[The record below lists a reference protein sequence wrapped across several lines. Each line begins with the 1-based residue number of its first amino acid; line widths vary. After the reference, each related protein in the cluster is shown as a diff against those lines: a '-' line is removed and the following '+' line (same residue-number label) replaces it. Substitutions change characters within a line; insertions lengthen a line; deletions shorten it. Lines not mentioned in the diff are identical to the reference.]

1 MTTSEQNKNPYQL
14 NKNSDEQE
22 TNMAREKTS
31 VERAISD
38 LRRGALVMLFDPLRR
53 TAAIIQAAEL
63 STTEGLDLILKLAGS
78 EPSVV
83 ITNRRSKAIRIN
95 AKTKEVI
102 SVSIPSQGGIEL
114 VHRLA
119 NPIFENEDGFGSID
133 QEELDNLPVV
143 PEASEGLAPKAIQ
156 LVKFARLLPSVVLS
170 RIPYAEMNRLSGW
183 NKSDSLLAVD
193 ARLIDSL
200 PEMRAQRLIKAVSAQ
215 VPLIDSEKT
224 SLIAFR
230 PVDGGEEHVAIVIGD
245 LDTDQ
250 AVLVRLHSQC
260 LTGDLLG
267 SLRCDCGDQLRGAIK
282 AISKYGGGVLI
293 YLAQEGR
300 DIGLVN
306 KLRAYSL
313 QDLGFDTVEANHQIG
328 FEVDERIYAPA
339 AEILKQLGIKKVKL
353 LTNNPNKIDQLAATG
368 IDVVERVKHAFPPNP
383 HNVEYLK
390 TKAAKT
396 GHLF

>member
-1 MTTSEQNKNPYQL
+1 MTSSTEKN
-14 NKNSDEQE
+14 NSNPISINSGELD
-22 TNMAREKTS
+22 TDIIRAKTS

-38 LRRGALVMLFDPLRR
+38 LRRGALILLFDPLKR

-63 STTEGLDLILKLAGS
+63 TTAKGLELISQLAGS

-83 ITNRRSKAIRIN
+83 ITNRRSAAIRLN
-95 AKTKEVI
+95 TETRQVI

-119 NPIFENEDGFGSID
+119 NPIFESQGGFDPIN
-133 QEELDNLPVV
+133 QKELDNLPVV
-143 PEASEGLAPKAIQ
+143 PEAIDGLAPKAVQ
-156 LVKFARLLPSVVLS
+156 LVKFARLLPSIILS
-170 RIPYAEMNRLSGW
+170 RIPYAEMTRLSGW
-183 NKSDSLLAVD
+183 SKSDSLLAVD
-193 ARLIDSL
+193 VRLIDSL
-200 PEMRAQRLIKAVSAQ
+200 PKMRAQRLVKAVSAQ
-215 VPLIDSEKT
+215 VPLIDSEET
-224 SLIAFR
+224 RLIAFR

-245 LDTDQ
+245 PDVTQ
-250 AVLVRLHSQC
+250 GVLVRLHSQC

-282 AISKYGGGVLI
+282 AISEYGGGVVV

-306 KLRAYSL
+306 KLRAYNL
-313 QDLGFDTVEANHQIG
+313 QDLGSDTVEANHQIG

-353 LTNNPNKIDQLAATG
+353 LTNNPNKIDQLASTG
-368 IDVVERVKHAFPPNP
+368 IEVVERVKHAFPPNP
-383 HNVEYLK
+383 HNREYLK

>member
-1 MTTSEQNKNPYQL
+1 
-14 NKNSDEQE
+14 
-22 TNMAREKTS
+22 
-31 VERAISD
+31 
-38 LRRGALVMLFDPLRR
+38 
-53 TAAIIQAAEL
+53 
-63 STTEGLDLILKLAGS
+63 
-78 EPSVV
+78 
-83 ITNRRSKAIRIN
+83 
-95 AKTKEVI
+95 
-102 SVSIPSQGGIEL
+102 
-114 VHRLA
+114 
-119 NPIFENEDGFGSID
+119 
-133 QEELDNLPVV
+133 
-143 PEASEGLAPKAIQ
+143 
-156 LVKFARLLPSVVLS
+156 
-170 RIPYAEMNRLSGW
+170 MNRLSGW
-183 NKSDSLLAVD
+183 NKADSLLAVD
-193 ARLIDSL
+193 ARLIDAL
-200 PEMRAQRLIKAVSAQ
+200 PEMRAQRLVKAVSAQ

-282 AISKYGGGVLI
+282 AISEYGGGVLI

-306 KLRAYSL
+306 KLRAYNL
-313 QDLGFDTVEANHQIG
+313 QDLGSDTVEANHQIG

-339 AEILKQLGIKKVKL
+339 AEILKQLGIQKVKL

-368 IDVVERVKHAFPPNP
+368 INVIERVKHAVPPNP
-383 HNVEYLK
+383 HNAEYQK
-390 TKAAKT
+390 TIAAKT

>member
-1 MTTSEQNKNPYQL
+1 
-14 NKNSDEQE
+14 
-22 TNMAREKTS
+22 MAREKTS

-102 SVSIPSQGGIEL
+102 SVSIPPQGGIEL

>member
-1 MTTSEQNKNPYQL
+1 MTSSTEKDNPNPISL
-14 NKNSDEQE
+14 KSGELGANIIR
-22 TNMAREKTS
+22 AKTS

-38 LRRGALVMLFDPLRR
+38 LRRGALILLFDPLKR

-63 STTEGLDLILKLAGS
+63 STAKGLELISQLAGS

-83 ITNRRSKAIRIN
+83 ITNRRSAAIRLN
-95 AKTKEVI
+95 TETRQVI

-119 NPIFENEDGFGSID
+119 NPIFESQDGFDPID
-133 QEELDNLPVV
+133 QKELDNLPVV
-143 PEASEGLAPKAIQ
+143 PEAIDGLAPKAVQ

-170 RIPYAEMNRLSGW
+170 RIPYAEMTRLSGW
-183 NKSDSLLAVD
+183 SKSDSLLAVD

-200 PEMRAQRLIKAVSAQ
+200 PEMRAQRLVKAVSAQ
-215 VPLIDSEKT
+215 VPLIDSKET
-224 SLIAFR
+224 RLIAFR

-245 LDTDQ
+245 PDVTQ
-250 AVLVRLHSQC
+250 GVLVRLHSQC

-282 AISKYGGGVLI
+282 AISEYGGGVVV

-306 KLRAYSL
+306 KLRAYNL
-313 QDLGFDTVEANHQIG
+313 QDLGSDTVEANHQIG

-353 LTNNPNKIDQLAATG
+353 LTNNPNKIDQLASTG
-368 IDVVERVKHAFPPNP
+368 IEVVERVKHAFPPNP
-383 HNVEYLK
+383 HNREYLK

>member
-1 MTTSEQNKNPYQL
+1 MTSSTEKN
-14 NKNSDEQE
+14 NSNPISINSGELGTDIIR
-22 TNMAREKTS
+22 AKTS

-38 LRRGALVMLFDPLRR
+38 LRRGALILLFDPLKR

-63 STTEGLDLILKLAGS
+63 STAKGLELISQLAGS

-83 ITNRRSKAIRIN
+83 ITNRRSAAIRLN
-95 AKTKEVI
+95 TETRQVI

-119 NPIFENEDGFGSID
+119 NPIFESQGGFDPIN
-133 QEELDNLPVV
+133 QKELDNLPVV
-143 PEASEGLAPKAIQ
+143 PEATDGLAPKAVQ
-156 LVKFARLLPSVVLS
+156 LVKFARLLPSVILS
-170 RIPYAEMNRLSGW
+170 RIPYAEMTRLSGW
-183 NKSDSLLAVD
+183 SKSDSLLAVD

-200 PEMRAQRLIKAVSAQ
+200 PEMRAQRLVKAVSAQ
-215 VPLIDSEKT
+215 VPLIDSEET
-224 SLIAFR
+224 RLIAFR

-245 LDTDQ
+245 PDVTQ
-250 AVLVRLHSQC
+250 GVLVRLHSQC

-282 AISKYGGGVLI
+282 AISEYGGGVVV

-306 KLRAYSL
+306 KLRAYNL
-313 QDLGFDTVEANHQIG
+313 QDLGSDTVEANHQIG

-353 LTNNPNKIDQLAATG
+353 LTNNPNKIDQLASTG
-368 IDVVERVKHAFPPNP
+368 IEVVERVKHAFPPNP
-383 HNVEYLK
+383 HNREYLK

>member
-1 MTTSEQNKNPYQL
+1 MTSSTEKN
-14 NKNSDEQE
+14 NSNPISINSGELGTDIIR
-22 TNMAREKTS
+22 AKTS

-38 LRRGALVMLFDPLRR
+38 LRRGALILLFDPLKR

-63 STTEGLDLILKLAGS
+63 STAKGLELISQLAGS

-83 ITNRRSKAIRIN
+83 ITNRRSAAIRLN
-95 AKTKEVI
+95 TETRQVI

-119 NPIFENEDGFGSID
+119 NPIFESQGGFDPIN
-133 QEELDNLPVV
+133 QKELDNLPVV
-143 PEASEGLAPKAIQ
+143 PEAIDGLAPKAVQ
-156 LVKFARLLPSVVLS
+156 LVKFARLLPSVILS
-170 RIPYAEMNRLSGW
+170 RIPYAEMTRLSGW
-183 NKSDSLLAVD
+183 SKSDSLLAVD

-200 PEMRAQRLIKAVSAQ
+200 PEMRAQRLVKAVSAQ
-215 VPLIDSEKT
+215 VPLIDSEET
-224 SLIAFR
+224 RLIAFR

-245 LDTDQ
+245 PDVTQ
-250 AVLVRLHSQC
+250 GVLVRLHSQC

-282 AISKYGGGVLI
+282 AISEYGGGVVV

-306 KLRAYSL
+306 KLRAYNL
-313 QDLGFDTVEANHQIG
+313 QDLGSDTVEANHQIG

-353 LTNNPNKIDQLAATG
+353 LTNNPNKIDQLASTG
-368 IDVVERVKHAFPPNP
+368 IEVVERVKHAFPPNP
-383 HNVEYLK
+383 HNREYLK

>member
-1 MTTSEQNKNPYQL
+1 MTSSTEKN
-14 NKNSDEQE
+14 NSNPISINSGELGADIIR
-22 TNMAREKTS
+22 AKTS

-38 LRRGALVMLFDPLRR
+38 LRRGALILLFDPLKR

-63 STTEGLDLILKLAGS
+63 TTAKGLELISQLAGS

-83 ITNRRSKAIRIN
+83 ITNRRSAAIRLN
-95 AKTKEVI
+95 TETRQVI

-119 NPIFENEDGFGSID
+119 NPIFESQGGFDPIN
-133 QEELDNLPVV
+133 QKELDNLPVV
-143 PEASEGLAPKAIQ
+143 PEAIDGLAPKAVQ
-156 LVKFARLLPSVVLS
+156 LVKFARLLPSVILS
-170 RIPYAEMNRLSGW
+170 RIPYAEMARLSGW
-183 NKSDSLLAVD
+183 SKSDSLLAVD

-200 PEMRAQRLIKAVSAQ
+200 PEMRAQRLVKAVSAQ
-215 VPLIDSEKT
+215 VPLIDSEET
-224 SLIAFR
+224 RLIAFR

-245 LDTDQ
+245 PDVTQ
-250 AVLVRLHSQC
+250 GVLVRLHSQC

-282 AISKYGGGVLI
+282 AISEYGGGVVV

-306 KLRAYSL
+306 KLRAYNL
-313 QDLGFDTVEANHQIG
+313 QDLGSDTVEANHQIG

-353 LTNNPNKIDQLAATG
+353 LTNNPNKIDQLASTG
-368 IDVVERVKHAFPPNP
+368 IEVVERVKHAFPPNP
-383 HNVEYLK
+383 HNREYLK